1 MESVMQ
7 NEKEQQ
13 VSTQKIIGATVLFA
27 LLYVILRYHIFGG
40 VGWKD
45 FPFFILNK
53 AFAFAGFILI
63 TYNFSF
69 GPLKNLGVNIP
80 ASWLNARTVLA
91 MSGFLLIL
99 IHSLMSFLLF
109 KPEMYGKFFES
120 DGTLTLTAGISMLGG
135 VLGFVLLWM
144 MNITFQSYMR
154 EDKSF
159 VTFITSRTFLLWALI
174 LGGVHL
180 FFMGYE
186 GWLNPAGW
194 HAGIPPVS
202 LVAMLLFVIGYG
214 ANILGR
220 K

>member
-1 MESVMQ
+1 MTNKS
-7 NEKEQQ
+7 
-13 VSTQKIIGATVLFA
+13 STEANAASMLIFTTLLFS
-27 LLYVILRYHIFGG
+27 LLYVVIRYHIFGG
-40 VGWKD
+40 VEWKD

-53 AFAFAGFILI
+53 AFAFSGFILI

-69 GPLKNLGVNIP
+69 GPLKNLGAKIP
-80 ASWLNARTVLA
+80 NSWLNARTTLA
-91 MSGFLLIL
+91 MTGFLLIL
-99 IHSLMSFLLF
+99 IHALMSFLLF
-109 KPEMYGKFFES
+109 KVEMYGKFFEV
-120 DGTLTLTAGISMLGG
+120 DGTLTLPAGISMLGG
-135 VLGFVLLWM
+135 ILGFVLLWM

-154 EDKSF
+154 EDKTF
-159 VTFITSRTFLLWALI
+159 VTFITSRKFLLWALTF
-174 LGGVHL
+174 GGIHL

-202 LVAMLLFVIGYG
+202 LVAILFFIIGYG